1 MIDILVSGVML
12 WRDIVINNIYKSKY
26 LIGVLFVVL
35 EDEFMISI
43 GVMVVEK

>member
-35 EDEFMISI
+35 EDEFMIST